1 MRLFHIS
8 EEPNID
14 KFVPRI
20 PYRKDLDQSKGLVW
34 AINERCLPNFLT
46 PRNCPRVTYH
56 AHASS
61 TQTDIATF
69 FSSQL
74 RHVVAIEQDWH
85 KRMLETT
92 LYIYEFDST
101 HFYLQDEAAG
111 FYVSEQAETPISVT
125 KYENLYAE
133 LFSRNVEVR
142 VLDNLWQLGKAV
154 QQSTLHWS
162 LCRMA
167 NAKPPL
173 KGD

>member
-1 MRLFHIS
+1 
-8 EEPNID
+8 
-14 KFVPRI
+14 
-20 PYRKDLDQSKGLVW
+20 
-34 AINERCLPNFLT
+34 
-46 PRNCPRVTYH
+46 
-56 AHASS
+56 
-61 TQTDIATF
+61 
-69 FSSQL
+69 
-74 RHVVAIEQDWH
+74 VVAIEQDWH